1 MRSLFICVT
10 QFQVLAAL
18 SFMKAPENEGK
29 VVDLVLVPPI
39 AQETRWLTWLKAV
52 GCFARIYR
60 LASAYTKLI
69 EKRDVLHPKKFQDCY
84 YGYQDYLLGL
94 GKKKR
99 VLTRVLSRTQYQSTE
114 AVRLSDYHQIIFGS
128 PNPLTQELISI
139 VRRVNPMVELYGL
152 DEGLGSYLPRAFEMY
167 PELKGVYL
175 FESELARVKFP
186 VFPLGKLDRPEM
198 HSVWDAMNQA
208 FGDVL
213 PEIHPGML
221 FFDQWLDMPWTQDL
235 NPQDWKS
242 RPYICYKDHLIDEL
256 RSVFSQHAKGLM
268 YVPHPLQTK
277 EATDHYRA
285 QGFEVLNPECPFPF
299 EFNWFNPK
307 NKAALE
313 SQDPF
318 WCLTV
323 YSSAVVMPFITM
335 SQPKDLRAVFL
346 MECFKEAKVI
356 DHYGIDDSV
365 YDLLE
370 RIVARYPESIFMPKT
385 EAELESLFH

>member
-1 MRSLFICVT
+1 MRTLFICVT

-18 SFMKAPENEGK
+18 SFMKAQENEGK

-39 AQETRWLTWLKAV
+39 AQEARWLTWLKAV
-52 GCFARIYR
+52 GCFARIYC
-60 LASAYTKLI
+60 LPSACTNSV
-69 EKRDVLHPKKFQDCY
+69 KRRDLFRPYRFQNRYYRYLDFVLS
-84 YGYQDYLLGL
+84 LGNL
-94 GKKKR
+94 KG
-99 VLTRVLSRTQYQSTE
+99 VLTRVLSRAQYQSTE
-114 AVRLSDYHQIIFGS
+114 AVKLSDYHQIIFGS
-128 PNPLTQELISI
+128 PDALTQEFISI
-139 VRRVNPMVELYGL
+139 VQRANPSVELYGL

-175 FESELARVKFP
+175 FEPELARVKFP
-186 VFPLGKLDRPEM
+186 VFPLGKLDRSEM
-198 HSVWDAMNQA
+198 HAIWDAMNQA

-213 PEIHPGML
+213 PEIHPGMM

-235 NPQDWKS
+235 HPQDWKS
-242 RPYICYKDHLIDEL
+242 RPYIRYKDHIIDEL
-256 RSVFSQHAKGLM
+256 RTGFTKRIKSLT
-268 YVPHPLQTK
+268 YIPHPLQTN

-285 QGFEVLNPECPFPF
+285 QGFEVLNSQCPFPF

-307 NKAALE
+307 NKSAFE

-335 SQPKDLRAVFL
+335 SQPKNLRAVFL
-346 MECFKEAKVI
+346 MECFEEAKVI
-356 DHYGIDDSV
+356 DHYGIDETV
-365 YDLLE
+365 YELLE

-385 EAELESLFH
+385 ESELESLFH